1 VIWLAIP
8 AIAAAAYYCLA
19 IVAAARWRPA
29 SAAGTAHSRAPVSI
43 LKPVHGRDPRF
54 YEAILSHA
62 AQDYPEFE
70 ILFGVNTPD
79 DPALQDIVRLQGE
92 FPALRIEVAVV
103 PTLAPNAKVGVL
115 AELAARARY
124 SVLLVN
130 DSDIAVEPG
139 YLRAVTAPLDRPG
152 IGLVTCLY
160 RAGAESWASRFE
172 ALGIATEFAPSVL
185 VARLLGVAEFALG
198 STMVFRAEVL
208 QRIGGFAAIA
218 NYLADDYQ
226 LGRRISQLGL
236 RIEFAPVVVETHL
249 GGGSWAQV
257 WRHQLRWSRK
267 ENSIAREKALDGV
280 YIIRTPEPAETLSAE
295 DAVRAYKQLGDV
307 EKAFR
312 TLKGLDLRIRP
323 IHHHLETR
331 VRAHLFLCLLAY
343 YVEWHMREALAPL
356 LFVEEDL
363 NGARTARDPVA
374 QALPSESALAKKNS
388 KHSHDGL
395 PLRHFNGL
403 LSALATL
410 CANTCRVGEGKH
422 ATRFQRPTEATEY
435 QREAFRLLGVKVP

>member
-19 IVAAARWRPA
+19 LVAAARWRPA
-29 SAAGTAHSRAPVSI
+29 RVTGPAQPLPPLSI

-92 FPALRIEVAVV
+92 FPALRIEIAIV

-115 AELAARARY
+115 EELARRARY

-139 YLRAVTAPLDRPG
+139 YLRAVTAPLDAPG
-152 IGLVTCLY
+152 VGLVTCLY
-160 RAGAESWASRFE
+160 RAAAESWASRFE

-198 STMVFRAEVL
+198 STMVFRAETL
-208 QRIGGFAAIA
+208 RRIGGFAAIA

-226 LGRRISQLGL
+226 LGRRIAQLGL
-236 RIEFAPVVVETHL
+236 RIEFAGVVVETDL
-249 GGGSWAQV
+249 GAGSWTQV
-257 WRHQLRWSRK
+257 WRHQLRWSRTIRV
-267 ENSIAREKALDGV
+267 SRSLGYYGYVVTHATLWGLVALGAHQWQAGV
-280 YIIRTPEPAETLSAE
+280 LALG
-295 DAVRAYKQLGDV
+295 VRIVAGVWVGAGILGDR
-307 EKAFR
+307 K
-312 TLKGLDLRIRP
+312 
-323 IHHHLETR
+323 
-331 VRAHLFLCLLAY
+331 VR
-343 YVEWHMREALAPL
+343 
-356 LFVEEDL
+356 
-363 NGARTARDPVA
+363 RDFW
-374 QALPSESALAKKNS
+374 LI
-388 KHSHDGL
+388 
-395 PLRHFNGL
+395 PLRDLFGFAVWAAGIFGDTVQWRDRQL
-403 LSALATL
+403 KL
-410 CANTCRVGEGKH
+410 
-422 ATRFQRPTEATEY
+422 RPDGRIVDEAPPIDGGAAS
-435 QREAFRLLGVKVP
+435 R